1 MPHTY
6 TVYLAGELFDHKHLA
21 GNALLADAIRRCSDG
36 RYECLVPQ
44 DLEQPVGRGVAI
56 RNNDLRAVMECD
68 LGLFHFD
75 GGDIDSGTAVEFLY
89 AKSLDI
95 PAVVFR
101 SDLRVKGDQEG
112 RDPWNLMCSFYPRT
126 EVVQLNGMTVYK
138 EAAAAVA
145 APGDPVASIRAYY
158 TRLGTILVEALDAAR
173 ALPAVFAGSPE
184 ELSALYRWAL
194 TYPGG
199 GLERH
204 AAADGYVEALLERK
218 ASKGLL

>member
-1 MPHTY
+1 MTDAY

-21 GNALLADAIRRCSDG
+21 GNALLADAIGKSSGG
-36 RYECLVPQ
+36 RYTCLVPQ

-126 EVVQLNGMTVYK
+126 ETVQLNGMALYK
-138 EAAAAVA
+138 EVTGADGSSDVGARI
-145 APGDPVASIRAYY
+145 GAYY
-158 TRLGTILVEALDAAR
+158 SSLATTLVAALDAVRSQAPVFDGT
-173 ALPAVFAGSPE
+173 PA
-184 ELSALYRWAL
+184 ELVSLYRWAL

-199 GLERH
+199 GLE
-204 AAADGYVEALLERK
+204 AQASEPGYLEAVIGRK
-218 ASKGLL
+218 MSRGLI